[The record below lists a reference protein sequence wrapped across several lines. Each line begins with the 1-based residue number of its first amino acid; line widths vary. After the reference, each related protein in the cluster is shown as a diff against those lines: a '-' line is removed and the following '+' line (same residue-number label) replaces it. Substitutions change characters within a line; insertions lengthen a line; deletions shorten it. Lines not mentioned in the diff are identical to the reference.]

1 MGVCWKGGHL
11 LKSCSLGFEVQVDH
25 PHPHVVKCMQFLR
38 GENISTY
45 TLSVLQVSYL
55 MPSHTNT
62 HTPYTA
68 NKDLAQMAYFMAHNR
83 CATPPVSLLPLSSI
97 TFSSPLH
104 ACPPS
109 LSPPCELASPRLL
122 TAACQLVAV
131 GVGLV
136 LPATHTL
143 WHWHIRTWS
152 TTSLASHWLKA
163 CMACMPACCL

>member
-1 MGVCWKGGHL
+1 M
-11 LKSCSLGFEVQVDH
+11 DH

-62 HTPYTA
+62 HTHTIHSEQGSST
-68 NKDLAQMAYFMAHNR
+68 DGLFHGSQQVCDSTR
-83 CATPPVSLLPLSSI
+83 LSPLSPR
-97 TFSSPLH
+97 SPSPPHCMPAL
-104 ACPPS
+104 PPS
-109 LSPPCELASPRLL
+109 LSPPCELAIPRLL